1 MSQDHL
7 SALVEISKKLK
18 LQPKHDIESIKNSWL
33 MKPLRRASSSDLL
46 EEITEYAMRR
56 RGSRDLISDGSEVL
70 PAAAM
75 RKKFS
80 SSRGSL
86 AGVTECVESEKNTTN
101 DPTFGMSLEQKL
113 QYVLKTLNDIRQED
127 QIIAKKFLHIY
138 AEIKKSKVRQ
148 SCMIHQDML
157 DEVFIREHDNVKVP
171 YMCDAPVNKRSS
183 RALKQCGVTRMNIKS
198 KRFSCS

>member
-56 RGSRDLISDGSEVL
+56 RGSRDLILDGSEVL

-183 RALKQCGVTRMNIKS
+183 QALKQCGVTRMNIKS

>member
-18 LQPKHDIESIKNSWL
+18 LQPKHDIESIKISWL

-113 QYVLKTLNDIRQED
+113 QYVLKTLVSLCCN
-127 QIIAKKFLHIY
+127 Y
-138 AEIKKSKVRQ
+138 SY
-148 SCMIHQDML
+148 MIFQ
-157 DEVFIREHDNVKVP
+157 K
-171 YMCDAPVNKRSS
+171 
-183 RALKQCGVTRMNIKS
+183 
-198 KRFSCS
+198 

>member
-56 RGSRDLISDGSEVL
+56 RGSRDLISDGFEVL

-113 QYVLKTLNDIRQED
+113 QYVLKTLVSLCCNY
-127 QIIAKKFLHIY
+127 IY
-138 AEIKKSKVRQ
+138 
-148 SCMIHQDML
+148 MIFQ
-157 DEVFIREHDNVKVP
+157 K
-171 YMCDAPVNKRSS
+171 
-183 RALKQCGVTRMNIKS
+183 
-198 KRFSCS
+198 